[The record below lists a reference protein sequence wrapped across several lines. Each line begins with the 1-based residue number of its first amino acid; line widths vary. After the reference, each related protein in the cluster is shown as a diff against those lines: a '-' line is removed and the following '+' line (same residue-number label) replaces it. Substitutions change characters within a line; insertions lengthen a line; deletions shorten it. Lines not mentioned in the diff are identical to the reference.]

1 MAQRSFPNT
10 EKTNGALRPIA
21 AALLYVL
28 VAGVCFFALPMLAE
42 SLDLAATYPVAGAQ
56 SRLDQFIPHRSFAM
70 SIKVRALHIQ
80 RTLGTPRA
88 AAYLRNQGVTI
99 RLALCLLAR

>member
-1 MAQRSFPNT
+1 
-10 EKTNGALRPIA
+10 
-21 AALLYVL
+21 
-28 VAGVCFFALPMLAE
+28 
-42 SLDLAATYPVAGAQ
+42 
-56 SRLDQFIPHRSFAM
+56 M